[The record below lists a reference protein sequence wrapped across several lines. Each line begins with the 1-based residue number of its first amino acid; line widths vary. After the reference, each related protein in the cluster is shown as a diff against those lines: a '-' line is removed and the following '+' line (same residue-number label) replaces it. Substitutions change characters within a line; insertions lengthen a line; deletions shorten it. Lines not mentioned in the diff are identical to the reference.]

1 MTTRRQR
8 MKNYAAA
15 AAAIVLLGAGLLVVG
30 SASADEHQAQPMDFK
45 MLVEVASPLGFEE
58 TLVRI
63 EANAKDLGWK
73 VPKKWKVNFQK
84 NMMKITDTDIG
95 PNQVLKMCEPFA
107 AAKLLVKDEY
117 KQLAAMMPCTIAVYQ
132 KSDGKTYVAMMNL
145 EVMGMMYGG
154 DVKDMADELA
164 PQMAEMLKFD

>member
-1 MTTRRQR
+1 MNRFL
-8 MKNYAAA
+8 AS
-15 AAAIVLLGAGLLVVG
+15 LVVLIAATAG
-30 SASADEHQAQPMDFK
+30 ISGHALADEGGASPPEFK
-45 MLVEVASPLGFEE
+45 MLVEVESPLGFEE
-58 TLVRI
+58 TLTRI

-84 NMMKITDTDIG
+84 NMKKITDTDIG

-117 KQLAAMMPCTIAVYQ
+117 KQLAAMMPCTIAVYE
-132 KSDGKTYVAMMNL
+132 KSDGKVYVAMMNL
-145 EVMGMMYGG
+145 AVMGMMYGG

-164 PQMAEMLKFD
+164 PQMDQMLKFD

>member
-1 MTTRRQR
+1 MNRFL
-8 MKNYAAA
+8 AS
-15 AAAIVLLGAGLLVVG
+15 LVVLFAVTLG
-30 SASADEHQAQPMDFK
+30 LNGLALADEGGVSPADFK
-45 MLVEVASPLGFEE
+45 MLIEVESPLGFEE
-58 TLVRI
+58 TLTRI

-73 VPKKWKVNFQK
+73 VPKKWKVNFQR

-117 KQLAAMMPCTIAVYQ
+117 KQLAAMMPCTIAVYE
-132 KSDGKTYVAMMNL
+132 KSNGKVYVAMMNL

-164 PQMAEMLKFD
+164 PQMDQMLKFD